1 MAKGKPMNLIEY
13 ADREMLVLQVA
24 NILAGDLENAL
35 FNHDRVSFAVPGGTT
50 PGPIFD
56 MLCATDHLDW
66 SRVDVMLSDE
76 RWVPEDDPQSNAAL
90 IKQRLMTG
98 HAAEATFTPFF
109 TADHSI
115 EAASAQL
122 GETLKDAFPLSVLM
136 LGMGADMH
144 TASLFPGAEGLE
156 AAMASDAPVFCP
168 IKMPGAQPDR
178 ITLTARMLEGA
189 MSTHVVIFGEDKKE
203 ALKRAQ
209 SLSAA
214 EAPIKTVLANAQV
227 HWAA

>member
-1 MAKGKPMNLIEY
+1 MNLIEY
-13 ADREMLVLQVA
+13 ADREMLVMQVA
-24 NILAGDLENAL
+24 NLLAGDLENAL

-66 SRVDVMLSDE
+66 SRVHVMLTDE
-76 RWVPEDDPQSNAAL
+76 RWVPENDPQSNAAL
-90 IKQRLMTG
+90 IKQRLMTD
-98 HAAEATFTPFF
+98 HAAKATFTPFY
-109 TADHSI
+109 TGDYSI

-122 GETLKDAFPLSVLM
+122 GETLQEAFPLSVLM

-156 AAMASDAPVFCP
+156 VAMASDAPIFYP
-168 IKMPGAQPDR
+168 IKMPGTQADR
-178 ITLTARMLEGA
+178 ITLSARMLEGA

-203 ALKRAQ
+203 ALMQAQ
-209 SLSAA
+209 SLPAA